1 MTKCTEVLNQI
12 ITWLK
17 QGKPSADKLVDFP
30 WEVEEKD
37 NNTYVAIHPMFPIK
51 IFIGCDEEIGVIRLQ
66 TILDVETIS
75 LNNDERLILYHKLLK
90 LNASPLTKFIL
101 VGDEDL
107 PAIAVDLSIKT
118 LGKDE
123 FNDALALLLATVN
136 ASIKLF
142 GLEEVYGSKLFMELL
157 NLVKKHIEEGWGRE
171 RLIDYLV
178 KNAKL
183 NKDQAIEIVDSLLKG
198 LERAETGPYM

>member
-1 MTKCTEVLNQI
+1 MTKCSEVLNQI

-17 QGKPSADKLVDFP
+17 QGKPGADKLVDFP

-37 NNTYVAIHPMFPIK
+37 NNTYIAIHPMFPIK

-75 LNNDERLILYHKLLK
+75 LNNDERLVLYHKLLK

-107 PAIAVDLSIKT
+107 PAIAVDLSTKT

-136 ASIKLF
+136 ASIKLL
-142 GLEEVYGSKLFMELL
+142 GLEEVYSSKLFMELL

-171 RLIDYLV
+171 KLINYLI

-183 NKDQAIEIVDSLLKG
+183 KKEQAVEIVDSLLKG
-198 LERAETGPYM
+198 LERVGTGPYM